1 MSDTSPQWNAPAVPI
16 VSAIASEEKAGFWL
30 RFVANICD
38 GIMVSLFSL
47 PFAILS
53 ASTKGNISS
62 LSQAA
67 QFIFTFFLLAYWI
80 GNAGGSPLR
89 RKLGVFILDETDGSF
104 IGIRR
109 GSIRIMMSWVSAF
122 VFLYG
127 YWSMVWNP
135 QKQTWHD
142 RVANTVVVKR

>member
-1 MSDTSPQWNAPAVPI
+1 MSDTSPEWNAPAAPV
-16 VSAIASEEKAGFWL
+16 VSAIATEEKAGFWL

-38 GIMVSLFSL
+38 GLMVSLFSI
-47 PFAILS
+47 PFAVIS
-53 ASTKGNISS
+53 ASTKGNAAAA
-62 LSQAA
+62 SQAG

-80 GNAGGSPLR
+80 GSGGGSPLR
-89 RKLGVFILDETDGSF
+89 RKLGVFILDQTDGSF
-104 IGIRR
+104 IGMPRAC
-109 GSIRIMMSWVSAF
+109 IRIMMSWVSGI

-142 RVANTVVVKR
+142 RVAKSVVVKR

>member
-1 MSDTSPQWNAPAVPI
+1 MSDTSPLWNAPAIPVTNAI
-16 VSAIASEEKAGFWL
+16 VSEEKAGFWL

-38 GIMVSLFSL
+38 GIMVSLFSI
-47 PFAILS
+47 PFAVIS
-53 ASTKGNISS
+53 ASTTGNAAA

-80 GNAGGSPLR
+80 GSAGGSPLR
-89 RKLGVFILDETDGSF
+89 RKMGVFILDEVDGSF
-104 IGIRR
+104 IGMRR
-109 GSIRIMMSWVSAF
+109 ACLRIMMSWVSGL